1 MYPGMREPSPCAE
14 RERVRVRAA
23 VDAEERVTVGSG
35 RHRGARRRRLR
46 HPLSLRAPGNLPGL
60 RPADDERRTDDPAR
74 VKRVLNGC

>member
-1 MYPGMREPSPCAE
+1 MREPSTCAE

-46 HPLSLRAPGNLPGL
+46 HPLSLRASGNRFP
-60 RPADDERRTDDPAR
+60 RPRQPANAERRTDDLGR
-74 VKRVLNGC
+74 VKRVVSECQ